1 MPGTVSPLGFVRKC
15 SPVLENPFLW
25 ELARLAGDALFQLY
39 RNRFRLMRE
48 WDVPAAEESVL
59 EIGCGIGHYSRA
71 ARGPYVGIDL
81 HERYIRYASRRNA
94 APNRAFRCVD
104 AAELDR
110 EGARFDTVLI
120 VDVIHH
126 LDDETAGRLLRV
138 AGALARRQVL
148 IFEPLSE
155 QPKIV
160 GRWLVEHDRGEFVRP
175 ERELFALLAR
185 SGLAVRRNA
194 GLWLGPINSRAILA
208 AGPARHG

>member
-1 MPGTVSPLGFVRKC
+1 MPDTVSPLGIVRRC

-25 ELARLAGDALFQLY
+25 ELARYAGDALFQLY

-48 WDVPAAEESVL
+48 WEIPAVGDSVL

-71 ARGPYVGIDL
+71 ARGAYLGIDL
-81 HERYIRYASRRNA
+81 HERYVRYAVKRNA

-104 AAELDR
+104 AAELER
-110 EGARFDTVLI
+110 EGTRFDTVLI

-126 LDDETAGRLLRV
+126 LDDETAVRVLRA
-138 AGALARRQVL
+138 AGALARREVL

-155 QPKIV
+155 QPRFV
-160 GRWLVEHDRGEFVRP
+160 GRWLVEHDRGGFVRP
-175 ERELFALLAR
+175 ETALLGLLAR
-185 SGLAVRRNA
+185 AGLVVRRNA
-194 GLWLGPINSRAILA
+194 ELWLGPINSRAILA